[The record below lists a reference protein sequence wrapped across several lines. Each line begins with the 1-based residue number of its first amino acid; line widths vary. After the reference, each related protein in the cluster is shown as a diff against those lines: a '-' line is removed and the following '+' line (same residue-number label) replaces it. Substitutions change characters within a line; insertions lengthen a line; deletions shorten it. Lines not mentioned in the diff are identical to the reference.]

1 MQFVKLW
8 RITERIE
15 MDLRNL
21 ILDLRMRFFCA
32 VLLPLKN
39 REKDG
44 KKALKMV
51 KYKGGKM
58 T

>member
-1 MQFVKLW
+1 
-8 RITERIE
+8 

-44 KKALKMV
+44 KKAIKMV